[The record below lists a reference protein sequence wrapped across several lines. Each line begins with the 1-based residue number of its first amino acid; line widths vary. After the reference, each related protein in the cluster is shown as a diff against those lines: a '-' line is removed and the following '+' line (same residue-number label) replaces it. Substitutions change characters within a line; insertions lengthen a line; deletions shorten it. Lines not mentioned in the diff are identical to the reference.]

1 MSLERNKKNEIF
13 NCNFDGTNTFYSK
26 FVRWY
31 ISVVSC
37 WRNKWVRNCNVINN
51 KGTKEMKHFDIEL
64 FIKDLDK
71 LFNNMQDKAIA
82 GSENVATA
90 SWVIKNQANEIEYWK
105 QMFEKAMKTQESDK
119 HWEKHL

>member
-1 MSLERNKKNEIF
+1 MKN
-13 NCNFDGTNTFYSK
+13 
-26 FVRWY
+26 
-31 ISVVSC
+31 
-37 WRNKWVRNCNVINN
+37 
-51 KGTKEMKHFDIEL
+51 FDIEV

-71 LFNNMQDKAIA
+71 LFNDMQDKALA

-90 SWVIKNQANEIEYWK
+90 SWVIKNQAKEIEYWK